1 MPSRIALGMPA
12 LATLAASALLLSTA
26 STAIADPAATVD
38 TSGSPA
44 TLTVEGE
51 GQVNVVPDLASLNVT
66 VNRSATTSRAALSAA
81 NARTGLITRAI
92 RALGV
97 PSSGIQTQSVN
108 VSNTSH
114 KVGPKGNRHLI
125 RQFTATESLF
135 VTSAATLAGAVIDA
149 ATHNGASSA
158 NGLSFSFSNPAA
170 GQIAA
175 NKAALANAQ
184 QQANAAAAA
193 LGYTVTGVQSVDLNP
208 QSGVVTPGT
217 SKSAPGSAPT
227 GVTTP
232 TTVHPGVQQVD
243 AEVEVVYT
251 IAPSSA

>member
-1 MPSRIALGMPA
+1 MPSRIALGVPA
-12 LATLAASALLLSTA
+12 LAALAALALLLSTA
-26 STAIADPAATVD
+26 STAIADTAD
-38 TSGSPA
+38 TSASPA

-51 GQVNVVPDLASLNVT
+51 GQVNVVPDLASLSVT

-81 NARTGLITRAI
+81 NTRTDLITRAI

-114 KVGPKGNRHLI
+114 KAGPKHNRHLV
-125 RQFTATESLF
+125 RRFTATESLS
-135 VTSAATLAGAVIDA
+135 VTSAATLAGAVIAA

-175 NKAALANAQ
+175 NSAALANAK
-184 QQANAAAAA
+184 QQANAAAAT

-217 SKSAPGSAPT
+217 SESAPASAPK
-227 GVTTP
+227 GAPTP
-232 TTVHPGVQQVD
+232 TTVNPGVQQVD

>member
-1 MPSRIALGMPA
+1 MPSRIALGVPA
-12 LATLAASALLLSTA
+12 LAALAALALLLSTA
-26 STAIADPAATVD
+26 STAIADTAD
-38 TSGSPA
+38 TSASPA

-81 NARTGLITRAI
+81 NTRTDLITRAI

-114 KVGPKGNRHLI
+114 KAGPKHNRHLV
-125 RQFTATESLF
+125 RRFTATESLS

-175 NKAALANAQ
+175 NSAALANAK
-184 QQANAAAAA
+184 QQANAAAAT
-193 LGYTVTGVQSVDLNP
+193 LGYSE
-208 QSGVVTPGT
+208 
-217 SKSAPGSAPT
+217 SAPASAPK
-227 GVTTP
+227 GAPTP
-232 TTVHPGVQQVD
+232 TTVNPGVQQVD

>member
-12 LATLAASALLLSTA
+12 LAALAVSALLLSTA
-26 STAIADPAATVD
+26 STAIADTAATAD
-38 TSGSPA
+38 TSASPA

-66 VNRSATTSRAALSAA
+66 VNRSEKTSRAALSAA
-81 NARTGLITRAI
+81 NARTDLITRAI

-114 KVGPKGNRHLI
+114 KVGPRDNRHLI
-125 RQFTATESLF
+125 RQFTATESLS
-135 VTSAATLAGAVIDA
+135 VTSAATLAGGVVDA
-149 ATHNGASSA
+149 ATHSGASSV

-175 NKAALANAQ
+175 NNAALTKAQ

-193 LGYTVTGVQSVDLNP
+193 VGYTVTGVQSVDLNP

-217 SKSAPGSAPT
+217 PSAAGSAPT
-227 GVTTP
+227 AAPTP

>member
-12 LATLAASALLLSTA
+12 LAALAASALLLSTA
-26 STAIADPAATVD
+26 STAAADTVGTADTAT
-38 TSGSPA
+38 SPA
-44 TLTVEGE
+44 TLTVEGD
-51 GQVNVVPDLASLNVT
+51 GQANVVPDLANLNVS

-81 NARTGLITRAI
+81 NARTDLITRAI

-114 KVGPKGNRHLI
+114 KVGPKDKRHLI
-125 RQFTATESLF
+125 RRFTATESLS
-135 VTSAATLAGAVIDA
+135 VTSAATLAGPVIDA
-149 ATHNGASSA
+149 ATHNGASSV
-158 NGLSFSFSNPAA
+158 NGPSFSFSNPAA

-175 NKAALANAQ
+175 NTAALANAQ

-193 LGYTVTGVQSVDLNP
+193 LGYTVTGVQSVNLNP
-208 QSGVVTPGT
+208 QSGVVTPGA
-217 SKSAPGSAPT
+217 SSSASASAPT
-227 GVTTP
+227 RATTP

-251 IAPSSA
+251 IAPSST

>member
-12 LATLAASALLLSTA
+12 LAALAVSALLLSTA
-26 STAIADPAATVD
+26 GTASADTAAAAD
-38 TSGSPA
+38 TSATPA

-51 GQVNVVPDLASLNVT
+51 GQVNVVPDLANLDVT

-81 NARTGLITRAI
+81 NTRTDLITRAI

-114 KVGPKGNRHLI
+114 KAGPKGNRHLI
-125 RQFTATESLF
+125 RRFTATESLS
-135 VTSAATLAGAVIDA
+135 VTSAATLAGAVVDA
-149 ATHNGASSA
+149 ATHSGASSV
-158 NGLSFSFSNPAA
+158 NDLSFSFSNPAA

-184 QQANAAAAA
+184 QQANAAAAT

-208 QSGVVTPGT
+208 QSGVGSPGT
-217 SKSAPGSAPT
+217 SQSAPVSAPT
-227 GVTTP
+227 SAATP
-232 TTVHPGVQQVD
+232 TTVQPGVQQVSAD
-243 AEVEVVYT
+243 VEVVYT

>member
-1 MPSRIALGMPA
+1 MPSRITLGMPA
-12 LATLAASALLLSTA
+12 LAALAASALLLSTA
-26 STAIADPAATVD
+26 STAIADTAPAAD
-38 TSGSPA
+38 TSASPA
-44 TLTVEGE
+44 TLTVDGQ
-51 GQVNVVPDLASLNVT
+51 GQVNVVPDLANLNVT
-66 VNRSATTSRAALSAA
+66 VNRSAATSRAALSAA
-81 NARTGLITRAI
+81 SSRTDIITRAI

-114 KVGPKGNRHLI
+114 KVGPKHNRHLI
-125 RQFTATESLF
+125 RQFTASESLS
-135 VTSAATLAGAVIDA
+135 VTSVARLAGAVIDA
-149 ATHNGASSA
+149 ATHNGASSV

-175 NKAALANAQ
+175 NNAALANAR

-193 LGYTVTGVQSVDLNP
+193 LGYTITGVQSVDLNP
-208 QSGVVTPGT
+208 QSSVVSPGT
-217 SKSAPGSAPT
+217 SQSAGSAPT
-227 GVTTP
+227 TPTTP

-251 IAPSSA
+251 IAPSST

>member
-1 MPSRIALGMPA
+1 MPSRIALGVPA
-12 LATLAASALLLSTA
+12 LAALAASALFLSTA
-26 STAIADPAATVD
+26 STAIADASA
-38 TSGSPA
+38 SPG
-44 TLTVEGE
+44 TLSVEGE

-81 NARTGLITRAI
+81 NARTDLITRAI

-114 KVGPKGNRHLI
+114 KAGPKDNRHLI
-125 RQFTATESLF
+125 RQFTATESLS
-135 VTSAATLAGAVIDA
+135 VTSAATLVGAVIDA

-158 NGLSFSFSNPAA
+158 NGLSFSSSNPAA

-175 NKAALANAQ
+175 NNAALANAR
-184 QQANAAAAA
+184 QQANAAASA

-208 QSGVVTPGT
+208 QSGVVSPGT
-217 SKSAPGSAPT
+217 SQSAPAAPVAT
-227 GVTTP
+227 TTP

>member
-1 MPSRIALGMPA
+1 MPSRIALGTPA
-12 LATLAASALLLSTA
+12 LAALAASALLLSTA
-26 STAIADPAATVD
+26 STAIADTAPAAD
-38 TSGSPA
+38 TSVSPA
-44 TLTVEGE
+44 TLTVDGE

-66 VNRSATTSRAALSAA
+66 VNRSAATSRAALSAA
-81 NARTGLITRAI
+81 NSRTDVITRAI

-97 PSSGIQTQSVN
+97 PAAGIQTQSAN

-114 KVGPKGNRHLI
+114 KVGPKHNRHLI
-125 RQFTATESLF
+125 RQFTASEVLS
-135 VTSAATLAGAVIDA
+135 VTSAARLAGAVIDA
-149 ATHNGASSA
+149 ATHNGASSV

-175 NKAALANAQ
+175 NTAALANAR

-193 LGYTVTGVQSVDLNP
+193 LGYTITGVQSVDLNP
-208 QSGVVTPGT
+208 QSGVVSPGT
-217 SKSAPGSAPT
+217 SSAGSAPT
-227 GVTTP
+227 ATTTP

-251 IAPSSA
+251 IAPSST

>member
-12 LATLAASALLLSTA
+12 LAALAASALLLSTA
-26 STAIADPAATVD
+26 STAIADTAPAAD
-38 TSGSPA
+38 TSVSPA
-44 TLTVEGE
+44 TLNVDGE

-66 VNRSATTSRAALSAA
+66 VNRSAATSRAALSAA
-81 NARTGLITRAI
+81 NSRADVITRAI

-114 KVGPKGNRHLI
+114 KVGPKHNRHMI
-125 RQFTATESLF
+125 RQFTAGESLS
-135 VTSAATLAGAVIDA
+135 VTSAARLAGAVIDA
-149 ATHNGASSA
+149 ATHNGASSV

-175 NKAALANAQ
+175 NNAALANARK
-184 QQANAAAAA
+184 QASSAAAE
-193 LGYTVTGVQSVDLNP
+193 LGYTITGVQSVDLNP
-208 QSGVVTPGT
+208 QSGVVSPGT
-217 SKSAPGSAPT
+217 SSAGSAPT
-227 GVTTP
+227 ASTTP

-243 AEVEVVYT
+243 AAVEVVYT
-251 IAPSSA
+251 MAPSST

>member
-1 MPSRIALGMPA
+1 M
-12 LATLAASALLLSTA
+12 
-26 STAIADPAATVD
+26 
-38 TSGSPA
+38 
-44 TLTVEGE
+44 
-51 GQVNVVPDLASLNVT
+51 NVVPDLASLNVT

-81 NARTGLITRAI
+81 NARTDLITHAI

-97 PSSGIQTQSVN
+97 PPSGIQTQSVD

-114 KVGPKGNRHLI
+114 KAGPKHHRHLI
-125 RQFTATESLF
+125 RQFTATESVS

-158 NGLSFSFSNPAA
+158 NGLSFSFTNPSA

-175 NKAALANAQ
+175 NAAALADAR

-193 LGYTVTGVQSVDLNP
+193 LGYTVTGVQSLDLNP
-208 QSGVVTPGT
+208 QSGVVSPGT
-217 SKSAPGSAPT
+217 TRSAPGSAPT
-227 GVTTP
+227 GATTP

-243 AEVEVVYT
+243 AEVEIVYT
-251 IAPSSA
+251 IAPSSS

>member
-1 MPSRIALGMPA
+1 MPSRIALGAPA
-12 LATLAASALLLSTA
+12 LAALAASALLLSTA
-26 STAIADPAATVD
+26 SSAIAATAATAN
-38 TSGSPA
+38 TSTSPA
-44 TLTVEGE
+44 TLTVKAE

-66 VNRSATTSRAALSAA
+66 VNRSATTSRAALGAA
-81 NARTGLITRAI
+81 NARTDLIARAI

-97 PSSGIQTQSVN
+97 AFSGIQTQSVD

-114 KVGPKGNRHLI
+114 KAGPKGNRHLI
-125 RQFTATESLF
+125 RRFTATESLS

-149 ATHNGASSA
+149 ATHNGASSV

-175 NKAALANAQ
+175 NAAALVDAQ
-184 QQANAAAAA
+184 QQANAAAAT

-208 QSGVVTPGT
+208 QSGVASPGT
-217 SKSAPGSAPT
+217 SQSAPGSAPT
-227 GVTTP
+227 AAPTP
-232 TTVHPGVQQVD
+232 TTVHPGAQQVD
-243 AEVEVVYT
+243 AQVEVVYT

>member
-1 MPSRIALGMPA
+1 MPSRIALGTPA
-12 LATLAASALLLSTA
+12 LAALAASALLLSTA
-26 STAIADPAATVD
+26 STAIADTAPAAD
-38 TSGSPA
+38 TSVSPA
-44 TLTVEGE
+44 TLTVDGE

-66 VNRSATTSRAALSAA
+66 VNRSAATSRAALSAA
-81 NARTGLITRAI
+81 NSRTDVITRAI

-97 PSSGIQTQSVN
+97 LAAGIQTQSAN

-114 KVGPKGNRHLI
+114 KVGPKHNRHLI
-125 RQFTATESLF
+125 RQFTASEVLS
-135 VTSAATLAGAVIDA
+135 VTSAARLAGAVIDA
-149 ATHNGASSA
+149 ATHNGASSV

-175 NKAALANAQ
+175 NTAALANAR

-193 LGYTVTGVQSVDLNP
+193 LGYTITGVQSVDLNP
-208 QSGVVTPGT
+208 QSGVVSPGT
-217 SKSAPGSAPT
+217 SSAGSAPT
-227 GVTTP
+227 ATTTP

-251 IAPSSA
+251 IAPSST

>member
-12 LATLAASALLLSTA
+12 LAALAVSALLLSTA
-26 STAIADPAATVD
+26 STAIADTAATAD
-38 TSGSPA
+38 TSASPA

-66 VNRSATTSRAALSAA
+66 VNRSEKTSRAALSAA
-81 NARTGLITRAI
+81 NARTDLITRAI

-114 KVGPKGNRHLI
+114 KAGPKHNRHLI
-125 RQFTATESLF
+125 RQFTATESF
-135 VTSAATLAGAVIDA
+135 SVTSAASLAGAVVDA
-149 ATHNGASSA
+149 ATHKGASSV

-184 QQANAAAAA
+184 QQANAAAAT
-193 LGYTVTGVQSVDLNP
+193 LGYTVVGVQSVNLNP
-208 QSGVVTPGT
+208 QSGVVSPGT
-217 SKSAPGSAPT
+217 TSAAGSAAPGAA
-227 GVTTP
+227 TP

>member
-1 MPSRIALGMPA
+1 MPSRIALGVPA
-12 LATLAASALLLSTA
+12 LAALAALALLLSTA
-26 STAIADPAATVD
+26 STAIADTAD
-38 TSGSPA
+38 TSASPA

-51 GQVNVVPDLASLNVT
+51 GQVNVVPDLASLSVT

-81 NARTGLITRAI
+81 NTRTDLITRAI

-114 KVGPKGNRHLI
+114 KAGPKHNRHLV
-125 RQFTATESLF
+125 RRFTATESLS

-175 NKAALANAQ
+175 NSAALANAK
-184 QQANAAAAA
+184 QQANAAAAT

-217 SKSAPGSAPT
+217 SESAPASAPK
-227 GVTTP
+227 GAPTP
-232 TTVHPGVQQVD
+232 TTVNPGVQQVD

>member
-1 MPSRIALGMPA
+1 MPSRIALGVPA
-12 LATLAASALLLSTA
+12 LAALAALALLLSTA
-26 STAIADPAATVD
+26 STAIADTAD
-38 TSGSPA
+38 TSASPA
-44 TLTVEGE
+44 TLPVEAE

-81 NARTGLITRAI
+81 NARTDLITRAI

-114 KVGPKGNRHLI
+114 KAGPKHNRHLV
-125 RQFTATESLF
+125 RRFTATESLS

-175 NKAALANAQ
+175 NSAALANAK
-184 QQANAAAAA
+184 QQANAAAAT

-217 SKSAPGSAPT
+217 SESAPASAPK
-227 GVTTP
+227 GAPTP
-232 TTVHPGVQQVD
+232 TTVNPGVQQVD

>member
-12 LATLAASALLLSTA
+12 LAALAISALLLSTA
-26 STAIADPAATVD
+26 SASADTAATAD

-44 TLTVEGE
+44 TLTVEGQ
-51 GQVNVVPDLASLNVT
+51 GQVNVVPDLASLTVT
-66 VNRSATTSRAALSAA
+66 VNRSAITSRVALSAA
-81 NARTGLITRAI
+81 NTRTDLISRAI

-97 PSSGIQTQSVN
+97 PSSGIQSQSVS

-114 KVGPKGNRHLI
+114 KVGPKDNRHLI
-125 RQFTATESLF
+125 RRFTATESLS

-149 ATHNGASSA
+149 ATHNGASSV

-184 QQANAAAAA
+184 QQANAAAAT

-208 QSGVVTPGT
+208 QTGVVSPGT
-217 SKSAPGSAPT
+217 PSAASSAPASP
-227 GVTTP
+227 TTP

-251 IAPSSA
+251 IAPSSG

>member
-1 MPSRIALGMPA
+1 M
-12 LATLAASALLLSTA
+12 
-26 STAIADPAATVD
+26 
-38 TSGSPA
+38 
-44 TLTVEGE
+44 
-51 GQVNVVPDLASLNVT
+51 NVVPDLASLSVT

-81 NARTGLITRAI
+81 NTRTDLITRAI

-114 KVGPKGNRHLI
+114 KAGPKHNRHLV
-125 RQFTATESLF
+125 RRFTATESLS

-175 NKAALANAQ
+175 NSAALANRHPRPKAHRRRPRSTL
-184 QQANAAAAA
+184 ASSRSTPRSRSSTRS
-193 LGYTVTGVQSVDLNP
+193 LHHP
-208 QSGVVTPGT
+208 HRSGV
-217 SKSAPGSAPT
+217 
-227 GVTTP
+227 
-232 TTVHPGVQQVD
+232 
-243 AEVEVVYT
+243 
-251 IAPSSA
+251 IAVARRGDSIVCSTRAIARGRCPARLWNG

>member
-1 MPSRIALGMPA
+1 MKRIEWADALGQKMGA
-12 LATLAASALLLSTA
+12 HQDAALLAPQWL
-26 STAIADPAATVD
+26 
-38 TSGSPA
+38 G
-44 TLTVEGE
+44 
-51 GQVNVVPDLASLNVT
+51 
-66 VNRSATTSRAALSAA
+66 AALSAA
-81 NARTGLITRAI
+81 NTRTDLITRAI

-114 KVGPKGNRHLI
+114 KAGPKHNRHLV
-125 RQFTATESLF
+125 RRFTATESLS

-175 NKAALANAQ
+175 NSAALANAK
-184 QQANAAAAA
+184 QQANAAAAT
-193 LGYTVTGVQSVDLNP
+193 LGYTVVGVQSVNLNP

-217 SKSAPGSAPT
+217 SESAPASAPK
-227 GVTTP
+227 GAPTP
-232 TTVHPGVQQVD
+232 TTVNPGVQQVD

>member
-1 MPSRIALGMPA
+1 MPSRIALGMRA
-12 LATLAASALLLSTA
+12 LAALAASALLLSKA
-26 STAIADPAATVD
+26 GTAIADTTATAAT
-38 TSGSPA
+38 SASPA
-44 TLTVEGE
+44 TLTVDGE
-51 GQVNVVPDLASLNVT
+51 GQVNVTPDVASLNVT
-66 VNRSATTSRAALSAA
+66 VNRSAVTSRAALSAA
-81 NARTGLITRAI
+81 NARTDLITRAI

-114 KVGPKGNRHLI
+114 KAGPKDNRHLI
-125 RQFTATESLF
+125 RRFTATESLS
-135 VTSAATLAGAVIDA
+135 VTSAATLAGAVVDA
-149 ATHNGASSA
+149 ATHSGASSV
-158 NGLSFSFSNPAA
+158 NGLSFTFSNPAA

-175 NKAALANAQ
+175 NQAALANAQ
-184 QQANAAAAA
+184 QQANAAAAT

-208 QSGVVTPGT
+208 QSGVASPGT
-217 SKSAPGSAPT
+217 SDSAAGSAPT
-227 GVTTP
+227 STTTP